1 VSSPDLRPLLVREGL
16 IRDGDVPR
24 SGMLDAAAVVDQK
37 LVGEDVLADLLA
49 REAGS
54 VVIDLDR
61 GTLESEAVALL
72 GQSLARRSLAI
83 PVALEPGGQAIQ
95 VAFAN
100 PLDTGTLAAVA
111 ASTGCEVRAL
121 VGTVTAIRRTIDR
134 EYGAEVPNTVV
145 LGKRRS
151 SLPPARDAAA
161 SAPAPA
167 ASSDAPAEPSDAQM
181 LQPIAPE
188 PTKPLA
194 AEGPITMPVHQLEAE
209 ASADQK
215 IDALV
220 AALIERGA
228 ISRGDYVEALK
239 RLVKGRKE

>member
-1 VSSPDLRPLLVREGL
+1 MREGL
-16 IRDGDVPR
+16 LPESEARD
-24 SGMLDAAAVVDQK
+24 GMLDVAAVVDRK

-72 GQSLARRSLAI
+72 GQSLARRSLAV
-83 PVALEPGGQAIQ
+83 PVALEPGGRAIQ

-111 ASTGCEVRAL
+111 ASTGCAVRAL
-121 VGTVTAIRRTIDR
+121 VGTVTAIRRTLDR
-134 EYGAEVPNTVV
+134 EYGPEPSPTVV
-145 LGKRRS
+145 LGRRS
-151 SLPPARDAAA
+151 SRPPSSNGATVRRAPTKAEPAELPVEAM
-161 SAPAPA
+161 
-167 ASSDAPAEPSDAQM
+167 EPSDGQIE
-181 LQPIAPE
+181 QPIAPE

-194 AEGPITMPVHQLEAE
+194 AEGPITMPLHRLEAE
-209 ASADQK
+209 ATPEQR
-215 IDALV
+215 IEALV

-239 RLVKGRKE
+239 RIVKVGRKE

>member
-1 VSSPDLRPLLVREGL
+1 MREGL
-16 IRDGDVPR
+16 LPESEARGD
-24 SGMLDAAAVVDQK
+24 GMLDVAAVVDRK

-72 GQSLARRSLAI
+72 GQSLARRSLAV
-83 PVALEPGGQAIQ
+83 PVALEPGGRAIQ

-111 ASTGCEVRAL
+111 ASTGCAVRAL
-121 VGTVTAIRRTIDR
+121 VGTVTAIRRTLDR
-134 EYGAEVPNTVV
+134 EYGPEPSPTVV
-145 LGKRRS
+145 LGRRS
-151 SLPPARDAAA
+151 SRPPSSNGATKAVRR
-161 SAPAPA
+161 APADSTELPVE
-167 ASSDAPAEPSDAQM
+167 PMEPSDGQIE
-181 LQPIAPE
+181 QPIAPE

-194 AEGPITMPVHQLEAE
+194 AEGPITMPLHRLEAE
-209 ASADQK
+209 ATPEQR
-215 IDALV
+215 IEALV

-239 RLVKGRKE
+239 RIVKVGRKE